1 MKKKE
6 AAVGK
11 VVATWYGG
19 SIARASLGIRTA
31 QLTYYPPRWFSP
43 LLSFIHFYVPWDR
56 ATLYQ
61 WIRYF
66 DTWHAV
72 VGACVDIHTMM
83 PLSRFSL
90 RGIHDPQILR
100 VYEECCEELRAFL
113 LMYSQLSEYWTI
125 GEVFTLLHWDD
136 KLGIFTDAEI
146 LMPEYVEIRSLPFM
160 GSFDV
165 QKNIY
170 ELVLDQFT
178 LEVLETPDPDIQKML
193 AKLDPAMLEAIKKKG
208 RLRLDGNLLMVMIK
222 RRHMYQDRA
231 QPIILRVM
239 RELIYESKLL
249 EAMYTIADRHVNP
262 KEIWKIGNDNFPADQ
277 ALIDAYEELIRNAEQ
292 QPLFTLVV
300 PHTVSLDIVGATGK
314 FPKLS
319 DELDWVEKRILTALL
334 LNKAVI
340 HGEGPNYATAS
351 VAMRALMQRYME
363 VRAML
368 EEEWTTKVFLPI
380 ALKHN
385 FFEVTQAE
393 LEHGVRR
400 PYRDRR
406 PILPYFDWQYKA
418 RLLDDTSFRDRIIE
432 LYRAGKIPAK
442 ILADVL
448 GIDYEYLKT
457 YKEREEGTILDPY
470 YEEWRKEVIK
480 KGLEGIVPAPKGV
493 KGSVEEVEKKN
504 LKEMLEE
511 ADRKFEIFKKWFS
524 KATLKENG
532 KEPVGSKEED
542 LTSEEKEKRVKK
554 LLEEAENIEFD
565 WTTRG
570 GLLRKLKI
578 AEEIFK
584 NGNLDLLGAI
594 LPRKEE
600 ENENS

>member
-1 MKKKE
+1 MKKLG
-6 AAVGK
+6 VGN
-11 VVATWYGG
+11 VVPTWYGG
-19 SIARASLGIRTA
+19 SIARASLGVRTA

-43 LLSFIHFYVPWDR
+43 LLSFVHFYVPWDR

-72 VGACVDIHTMM
+72 VGACIDIHTMM

-90 RGIHDPQILR
+90 RGVHDPTILR
-100 VYEECCEELRAFL
+100 VYEECCEELKAFL
-113 LMYSQLSEYWTI
+113 LMYSQLSEFWTI
-125 GEVFTLLHWDD
+125 GEVFTLLYWDD

-146 LMPEYVEIRSLPFM
+146 LMPEYIEIKSLPFM
-160 GSFDV
+160 GSLDIE
-165 QKNIY
+165 KNIY

-178 LEVLETPDPDIQKML
+178 LEMLETPDPDVQKML
-193 AKLDPAMLEAIKKKG
+193 MKLDPALLETIKKKG

-222 RRHMYQDRA
+222 KRHMYQDRA
-231 QPIILRVM
+231 QPILLRVM

-277 ALIDAYEELIRNAEQ
+277 ALLDAYEELIRNAEQ

-340 HGEGPNYATAS
+340 HGEGPNFATAS

-385 FFEVTQAE
+385 FFEITQAE

-400 PYRDRR
+400 PYKERK
-406 PILPYFDWQYKA
+406 PILPYFDWHYKA
-418 RLLDDTSFRDRIIE
+418 RLLDDSSFRDKIIE
-432 LYRAGKIPAK
+432 LYKAGKIPLK
-442 ILADVL
+442 ILTDVL
-448 GIDYEYLKT
+448 GLDYEYVKV
-457 YKEREEGTILDPY
+457 YKEREEGTIVDPF

-493 KGSVEEVEKKN
+493 KGSVDEVDKKN
-504 LKEMLEE
+504 LKEALEE
-511 ADRKFEIFKKWFS
+511 ADRKFEIFKKWLTKTS
-524 KATLKENG
+524 LKENG
-532 KEPVGSKEED
+532 RRPVGEKEETD
-542 LTSEEKEKRVKK
+542 TDYEKKEKKVKK
-554 LLEEAENIEFD
+554 LLEETENIEFD

-570 GLLRKLKI
+570 GLIRKLRI

-584 NGNLDLLGAI
+584 NGNLDLLTAI
-594 LPRKEE
+594 LPREEE
-600 ENENS
+600 ENKGG